1 MSGYFC
7 LGVALRIITK
17 FDLFRIFLRS
27 FYIQAT
33 WNNQRMLN
41 LGFCYSIIP
50 ILKKLNQKAPE
61 RIKFLKRHLDFFNA
75 HPYFASFALGATVR
89 LEEQFNRENWSSD
102 KPIVVFKN
110 RLCGPLGAI
119 GDKLFWGTIKPL
131 AAMIGV
137 LVTLFY
143 GIVGPVVL
151 FLIYNIPHIY
161 LRYFGIM
168 KGYNL
173 GFDVVRELSKRKFE
187 KYTKYLQLAGL
198 VFVGFFIGLF
208 FVWSGKNHGFSA
220 LIIFSVS
227 MLISYPIIR
236 LRKPIILPIIINILL
251 MLGYTFIA
259 SS

>member
-1 MSGYFC
+1 
-7 LGVALRIITK
+7 VVLRIITK

-33 WNNQRMLN
+33 WNNQRMIN
-41 LGFCYSIIP
+41 LGFCYSIMP
-50 ILKKLNQKAPE
+50 ILKKLYPKSPE
-61 RIKFLKRHLDFFNA
+61 KVEFLKRHLNFFNS

-89 LEEQFNRENWSSD
+89 LEEQYSHESWPSER
-102 KPIVVFKN
+102 PIIVFKN

-119 GDKLFWGTIKPL
+119 GDRLFWGTIKPL

-137 LVTLFY
+137 LVTLFF
-143 GIVGPVVL
+143 GILGPVVL
-151 FLIYNIPHIY
+151 FFIYNIPHIY
-161 LRYFGIM
+161 LRYYGIM
-168 KGYNL
+168 KGYSL
-173 GFDVVRELSKRKFE
+173 GFDIVRELSKRKFE

-208 FVWSGKNHGFSA
+208 FIWSGKSHGFSA

-236 LRKPIILPIIINILL
+236 FRKPIILPIIINILL
-251 MLGYTFIA
+251 MIGYTFFV